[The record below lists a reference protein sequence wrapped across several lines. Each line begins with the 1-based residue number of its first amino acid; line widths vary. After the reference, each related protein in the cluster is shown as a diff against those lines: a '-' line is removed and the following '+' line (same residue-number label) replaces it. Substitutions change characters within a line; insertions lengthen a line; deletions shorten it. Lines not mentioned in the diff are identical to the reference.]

1 MNRSRL
7 LPALIALLA
16 ITSLSVASTTL
27 ETSLTTDPDEEI
39 NPDWDSLPIGQ
50 GDAAAIQESI
60 ESGGEESDAPGDP
73 TGGGADGDPDGEAG
87 GGDDGDAAGERS
99 LFDRLVALL
108 SALFRLLLPIAVVLA
123 AAALAYRYRDVLA
136 DFFGRDS
143 RTPPATEPRPAAGH
157 WPGTAPEHDVDRAWV
172 EVIRRLNPER
182 PETTTPDECRALA
195 RGRDVDH
202 DAVESIVSAFE
213 HVHYGGRSVDAELDR
228 AREGLRAL
236 ESGVK

>member
-7 LPALIALLA
+7 LSAVIALLA

-39 NPDWDSLPIGQ
+39 NPDWENLPIGQ
-50 GDAAAIQESI
+50 NDAAAIQESI
-60 ESGGEESDAPGDP
+60 EGGGGE
-73 TGGGADGDPDGEAG
+73 GGGGESAAGAG
-87 GGDDGDAAGERS
+87 GGSIGGSGSAADDRS
-99 LFDRLVALL
+99 LLDRLLALL
-108 SALFRLLLPIAVVLA
+108 SRLFRLLLPIVAILGVAAV
-123 AAALAYRYRDVLA
+123 AYRYRGALV

-143 RTPPATEPRPAAGH
+143 RTTPAAEPRPAAGR
-157 WPGTAPEHDVDRAWV
+157 WPGTDPEHDVDRAWV
-172 EVIRRLNPER
+172 EVIRRLDPDR

-195 RGRDVDH
+195 RARGVDR

-213 HVHYGGRSVDAELDR
+213 HVHYGGRSVDAEIDR

-236 ESGVK
+236 EGGVK